1 MYFYLK
7 GKVSLHQ
14 KNSIVLEVNNIGYQI
29 FVSHPDDYP
38 LLEECLVY
46 TVFYVR
52 EDEQF
57 LVGFKTFE
65 EKMLYSKLVQVKGV
79 GPKTAINILGAAKLE
94 ELIDAINNSNLL
106 FLKSLEGVGPK
117 TASQIILDL
126 KGKISF
132 ESSISGDKNL
142 DDEFWRKYLYEPSAV
157 ETRDK
162 SIIGFTAYSGHGI
175 VCGSGNGE
183 AYREKSR
190 H

>member
-142 DDEFWRKYLYEPSAV
+142 DDAIEGLKSFGFSIKEIKEVLKDVRPNSKSV
-157 ETRDK
+157 EEYISLALKRLNTNR
-162 SIIGFTAYSGHGI
+162 
-175 VCGSGNGE
+175 
-183 AYREKSR
+183 
-190 H
+190 